1 MDGTHY
7 LYLHNRKLTWKLIE
21 QVLSFVI
28 TVNIRSKI
36 LSFIFHSHI
45 LYLFFEVIEFFKF
58 SYLLFVYTTSFL
70 SSDKNEYWILKY
82 HMCIVLFC
90 NKEKKTIKIISVL
103 LPIYSIFRVF
113 QFKSVPLLLQ
123 NYKIHLWNVSYKWK
137 TFVYAKVLFMDT
149 HISHYSGIF
158 DLRYAC
164 QLVSLYTR
172 EINKTTYFSEFQY
185 QRNSCFHSMEFL
197 ESNCIDENKKK
208 KKEIYNRLILLH
220 YYCSGKVTRIFFQV
234 LYRNNFNIVLLE
246 KRAYFIFNIQIFLW
260 EMVWYI

>member
-1 MDGTHY
+1 M
-7 LYLHNRKLTWKLIE
+7 
-21 QVLSFVI
+21 
-28 TVNIRSKI
+28 
-36 LSFIFHSHI
+36 
-45 LYLFFEVIEFFKF
+45 
-58 SYLLFVYTTSFL
+58 
-70 SSDKNEYWILKY
+70 
-82 HMCIVLFC
+82 
-90 NKEKKTIKIISVL
+90 
-103 LPIYSIFRVF
+103 
-113 QFKSVPLLLQ
+113 LLQ

-197 ESNCIDENKKK
+197 ESNYIDENKKK